1 MANRRLTLF
10 GLIGGGAVVVAG
22 GITALALHH
31 PVGRSVVSPLTRVGG
46 HPRTSGRTSVST
58 PQATAVPLMLP
69 VNAPVQNA
77 YGWQYSGALNEW
89 YFNPGITIAAKAG
102 TPVRAAWAGTVTKVS
117 DNPAMGMT
125 VTVSDGD
132 TYTTVYGHLGKAS
145 VKAGQRLSQGMV
157 LGTVGGN
164 DIYSH
169 QTGSHVDFQVYRG
182 TVATDPETY
191 LHPSS

>member
-10 GLIGGGAVVVAG
+10 GIIGGAVVVAG
-22 GITALALHH
+22 GIVTVVLHH
-31 PVGRSVVSPLTRVGG
+31 AATRTVTVPVTRISHPLPRSNS
-46 HPRTSGRTSVST
+46 SGNAASE
-58 PQATAVPLMLP
+58 PTAAPLMLP

-102 TPVRAAWAGTVTKVS
+102 TPVHAAWAGTVTKVA

-125 VTVSDGD
+125 VTVADGNS
-132 TYTTVYGHLGKAS
+132 YNTVYGHLGQVS
-145 VKAGQRLSQGMV
+145 VKQGQMISQGQV

-169 QTGSHVDFQVYRG
+169 QTGSHLDFQVYRG
-182 TVATDPETY
+182 NQAMDPETY

>member
-1 MANRRLTLF
+1 MANRRLTLL
-10 GLIGGGAVVVAG
+10 GIIGGAVVVAG
-22 GITALALHH
+22 GIVTVALYH
-31 PVGRSVVSPLTRVGG
+31 PTSRTVTVPLTGGNRPTTRGTTPGRVV
-46 HPRTSGRTSVST
+46 PE
-58 PQATAVPLMLP
+58 PTAAPLMMP

-89 YFNPGITIAAKAG
+89 YFNPGVTIAAKAG
-102 TPVRAAWAGTVTKVS
+102 TPVHAAWAGTVSKVS

-125 VTVSDGD
+125 VTVSDGNN
-132 TYTTVYGHLGKAS
+132 YTTVYGHLGQAE
-145 VKAGQRLSQGMV
+145 VKAGQIVRQGQV

-169 QTGSHVDFQVYRG
+169 QTGAHVNFQVYRG
-182 TVATDPETY
+182 NQATDPESY

>member
-10 GLIGGGAVVVAG
+10 GLIGGGAVVVAA
-22 GITALALHH
+22 GITAFALHH
-31 PVGRSVVSPLTRVGG
+31 PANRPVTEPLNQVVG
-46 HPRTSGRTSVST
+46 HPRTSGRTTT
-58 PQATAVPLMLP
+58 PTTQATAAPLMLP

-102 TPVRAAWAGTVTKVS
+102 TSVRAAWAGTVTKVA

-132 TYTTVYGHLGKAS
+132 SYTTVYGHLGKAS
-145 VKAGQRLSQGMV
+145 VKVGQHLSQGTV

-169 QTGSHVDFQVYRG
+169 QTGAHIDFQVYRG
-182 TVATDPETY
+182 AQATDPQTY
-191 LHPSS
+191 LHPTS

>member
-1 MANRRLTLF
+1 MANRRLTLL

-22 GITALALHH
+22 GITAFALHH
-31 PVGRSVVSPLTRVGG
+31 PATRSVTEPLNSVVGK
-46 HPRTSGRTSVST
+46 PPTGRTST
-58 PQATAVPLMLP
+58 PAPQATAVPLMLP

-132 TYTTVYGHLGKAS
+132 SYSTVYGHLGKAT
-145 VKAGQRLSQGMV
+145 VKAGQHLTQGTV

-169 QTGSHVDFQVYRG
+169 QTGSHIDFQVYRG
-182 TVATDPETY
+182 TQATDPESY

>member
-10 GLIGGGAVVVAG
+10 GIIGGAVVVAG
-22 GITALALHH
+22 GIVTVVLHH
-31 PVGRSVVSPLTRVGG
+31 AVTRSVTVPVTRIS
-46 HPRTSGRTSVST
+46 HPHRRNNNSGKAA
-58 PQATAVPLMLP
+58 PEPTAAPLMLP

-102 TPVRAAWAGTVTKVS
+102 TAVHAAWAGTVTKVA

-125 VTVSDGD
+125 VTVADGNS
-132 TYTTVYGHLGKAS
+132 YNTVYGHLGQVS
-145 VKAGQRLSQGMV
+145 VKKGQMLTQGQV

-164 DIYSH
+164 DIYSR

-182 TVATDPETY
+182 NQAMDPETY